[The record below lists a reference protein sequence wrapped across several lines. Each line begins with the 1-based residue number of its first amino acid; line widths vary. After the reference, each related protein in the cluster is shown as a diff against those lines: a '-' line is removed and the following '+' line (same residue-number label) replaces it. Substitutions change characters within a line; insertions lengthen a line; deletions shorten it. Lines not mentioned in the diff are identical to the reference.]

1 MTAQLSPLPSTLAPR
16 SSGGRRLSVV
26 IPAKDERVG
35 LEAVLEA
42 VYGVLRECGL
52 EHEVIVVDDGS
63 RDGTFE
69 RLRELLPRYSGLRGV
84 RLSRNYGKEAA
95 LLAGLRVATGDAVI
109 TMDADL
115 QHPPALIPEMVA
127 RWREGARVVHGIKRR
142 ASGARRRDRLA
153 SSAFNRLMRWL
164 AGIEM
169 RHASD
174 FTLLDRVAVDV
185 IVRQL
190 PERQRFYRALTRW
203 VGFRQDTVTFDVR
216 PRSKGRSAWSFARL
230 FDLAAT
236 GIVSFTSLPLRL
248 VTVLG
253 FLTLVFAVVVAVET
267 LWSWFTGTSVSGY
280 ATIEI
285 TLLFIGSTIMI
296 SLGILGEYVARIY
309 DEVKGRPGYLVEE
322 EIGAATAPGAEPK
335 VAQMP
340 SGGL

>member
-1 MTAQLSPLPSTLAPR
+1 MTAQLSPVPPARAARP
-16 SSGGRRLSVV
+16 GEGPRLSVV
-26 IPAKDERVG
+26 IPAKDEQAG
-35 LEAVLEA
+35 LGAVLDA
-42 VYGVLRECGL
+42 VYAVLGECGL
-52 EHEVIVVDDGS
+52 AHEVIVVDDGS

-69 RLRELLPRYSGLRGV
+69 RLRDLLPRYPGLRGV

-95 LLAGLRVATGDAVI
+95 LLAGLRAATGDAVI

-115 QHPPALIPEMVA
+115 QHPPALIREMVA
-127 RWREGARVVHGIKRR
+127 RWRQGARVVHGVKRK

-174 FTLLDRVAVDV
+174 FTLLDRLAVDV

-203 VGFRQDTVTFDVR
+203 VGFRQDTVTFDVP

-253 FLTLVFAVVVAVET
+253 VLTLLFAVVVAVET

-285 TLLFIGSTIMI
+285 TLLFTGSSIMI

-322 EIGAATAPGAEPK
+322 EIGGGAPAPASSALAPGSAP
-335 VAQMP
+335 
-340 SGGL
+340 

>member
-1 MTAQLSPLPSTLAPR
+1 
-16 SSGGRRLSVV
+16 VV
-26 IPAKDERVG
+26 IPAKDERAG
-35 LEAVLEA
+35 LETLLDAVHAAL
-42 VYGVLRECGL
+42 GQCGL
-52 EHEVIVVDDGS
+52 DHEVVVVDDGS

-69 RLRELLPRYSGLRGV
+69 RLRELVARYPRLRAV

-95 LLAGLRVATGDAVI
+95 LLAGLRAATGDAVI

-115 QHPPALIPEMVA
+115 QHPPALIPEMVR
-127 RWREGARVVHGIKRR
+127 RWQEGARVVHGIKRR
-142 ASGARRRDRLA
+142 ASGARRRDRFA

-203 VGFRQDTVTFDVR
+203 VGFRQDTVSFDVP

-248 VTVLG
+248 VTALG
-253 FLTLVFAVVVAVET
+253 FITLVFAVLVAFET

-309 DEVKGRPGYLVEE
+309 DEVKGRPGYVVEE
-322 EIGAATAPGAEPK
+322 EIGASGPPGP
-335 VAQMP
+335 
-340 SGGL
+340 GGAS